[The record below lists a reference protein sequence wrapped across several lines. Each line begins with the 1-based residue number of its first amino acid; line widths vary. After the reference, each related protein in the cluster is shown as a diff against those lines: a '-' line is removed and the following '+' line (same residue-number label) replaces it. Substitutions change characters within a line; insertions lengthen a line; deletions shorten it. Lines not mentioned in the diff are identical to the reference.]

1 METFSNEYQQMMTRG
16 LGIAQDKAAIIIITI
31 TIIIIVIIIIII
43 VTDEHQDD
51 GEGRIFF
58 STNNI
63 TVNLIPFLLPIFSK
77 IQNGRDFC

>member
-1 METFSNEYQQMMTRG
+1 METFSNEYQHMMTRG
-16 LGIAQDKAAIIIITI
+16 LGIAQDKAAIITI
-31 TIIIIVIIIIII
+31 TIIVIIIII

>member
-31 TIIIIVIIIIII
+31 TIIVVIIII